1 MERYV
6 LRGGRAGYDR
16 LRVLAR
22 AHRAETVELVR
33 RAGLRPGMRCL
44 DLGCGGGEVTFELA
58 SLVGPAGAVTGIDMD
73 EVKLAL
79 ARETARERGLANAG
93 FVAANVND
101 WDEPAAYDFVYCR
114 FLLQHL
120 SRPAALL
127 QRMWAAVRP
136 SGAIAVEDTDFDGLF
151 CDPHNDGF
159 EFHQQMYPQVLAH
172 HGGDARIGRKLY
184 RYFLQAGIPDPGLHL
199 VQNADAA
206 GEAKTLALLTLQATA
221 EAIVAAA
228 LASAG
233 EVTAAIEDLAAF
245 TAAPDTVISGPRIL
259 QVWARR
265 PAGPKRNQ
273 SRTELAP
280 RHS

>member
-1 MERYV
+1 MRGASAAAHAFGYRLTPWRADDKSEGFEGYV
-6 LRGGRAGYDR
+6 AQARQAG
-16 LRVLAR
+16 
-22 AHRAETVELVR
+22 
-33 RAGLRPGMRCL
+33 
-44 DLGCGGGEVTFELA
+44 
-58 SLVGPAGAVTGIDMD
+58 MD
-73 EVKLAL
+73 
-79 ARETARERGLANAG
+79 
-93 FVAANVND
+93 VND
-101 WDEPAAYDFVYCR
+101 WQEPGAYDFVYCR

-120 SRPAALL
+120 SRPAGLL
-127 QRMWAAVRP
+127 RRMWAAVRP
-136 SGAIAVEDTDFDGLF
+136 GGAIAVEDTDFDGLF

-159 EFHQQMYPQVLAH
+159 AFHQQMYPRVLAH

-221 EAIVAAA
+221 EAIVSAA

-265 PAGPKRNQ
+265 PAGTRRNH

-280 RHS
+280 RRS